1 MDMDLTGV
9 KCAVC
14 FADVDRDWDVIADQ
28 IVCVKCT
35 HEWTDEELDFKN
47 NVRGTDHKNN
57 DAVTAYRSGV
67 TNP

>member
-28 IVCVKCT
+28 IVCVKCVGV
-35 HEWTDEELDFKN
+35 WTDEELKERFQEQ
-47 NVRGTDHKNN
+47 RAWH
-57 DAVTAYRSGV
+57 RSQE
-67 TNP
+67 

>member
-35 HEWTDEELDFKN
+35 HEWTDEELEERFQEQ
-47 NVRGTDHKNN
+47 RAWH
-57 DAVTAYRSGV
+57 RSQE
-67 TNP
+67 